1 MFSQHNY
8 NKASMRKIVNSLR
21 LNDIKE
27 KYYSESIKY
36 LNSKLKNSKIGKY
49 ENIDSD
55 NIIINKSN
63 QSDNLKTRHKVS
75 KWFKNLLGFETEP
88 NSDLKNRDKFSSKNK
103 EQDEFLSSFDP
114 IELDIQSASFTPF
127 ATLLGNCHDKP
138 VITVQNLMTTYFDK
152 KRDKATQIQKEIRL
166 QQLQKELELMHNND
180 DMNNLTETQELN
192 AFHQSEINP
201 DLETALLNEI
211 ETSNQIEI
219 GGEGGDM
226 FDYFNEFSGHFTQTY
241 IDQDSESIKSVED
254 NKSLDADINPVTTAL
269 ESKTGEDKLLL
280 EGLNKGLLDVVLQE
294 RTTAHENIKNSNDKN
309 ITKFETEDLQ
319 NNINEDNQENGNQNK
334 LDTLP
339 ENSIHNFVE
348 PDALDWNLNAFD
360 AAINSQHL
368 SKEIFVDDK
377 VYDQLLNDLYQLEN
391 KEVRPQSRFSV
402 NSKPRIDYNPYPNI
416 YDHHNENRAYLPH
429 QYYRN
434 QPVLNENDF
443 FKNKNSFRV
452 EIDGFDNLSVA
463 SLSLTVSRP
472 VKPLEYTYTNTKINK
487 NHQRNL
493 KNIEPSKFFEFNYNS
508 LKHIPQVEKLE
519 KSLRD
524 CSNRLN
530 HQNYQSGF
538 RKTQNAVHDPVLG
551 FLDENKKND
560 CGKNN
565 PFLRFLIQ

>member
-368 SKEIFVDDK
+368 TS
-377 VYDQLLNDLYQLEN
+377 
-391 KEVRPQSRFSV
+391 
-402 NSKPRIDYNPYPNI
+402 
-416 YDHHNENRAYLPH
+416 H
-429 QYYRN
+429 
-434 QPVLNENDF
+434 
-443 FKNKNSFRV
+443 
-452 EIDGFDNLSVA
+452 
-463 SLSLTVSRP
+463 
-472 VKPLEYTYTNTKINK
+472 
-487 NHQRNL
+487 
-493 KNIEPSKFFEFNYNS
+493 
-508 LKHIPQVEKLE
+508 
-519 KSLRD
+519 
-524 CSNRLN
+524 
-530 HQNYQSGF
+530 
-538 RKTQNAVHDPVLG
+538 
-551 FLDENKKND
+551 
-560 CGKNN
+560 
-565 PFLRFLIQ
+565 